1 MVTGTTPISMLIPS
15 LVYPKCHHR
24 DPTNMLI
31 SKWCGRSAPFGRAD
45 ARRTDRDGTR
55 ADPAGYPSDQRRPLW
70 KWYDRKGLID
80 QIETLAGA
88 ADRGRWALKT
98 MLWLGGSIVA
108 VLTALGQLRSAWT
121 TIWGHN

>member
-1 MVTGTTPISMLIPS
+1 MPGEPIETELALIR
-15 LVYPKCHHR
+15 R
-24 DPTNMLI
+24 DIQVINDVL
-31 SKWCGRSAPFGRAD
+31 CGNSN
-45 ARRTDRDGTR
+45 
-55 ADPAGYPSDQRRPLW
+55 
-70 KWYDRKGLID
+70 DRKGLID

-88 ADRGRWALKT
+88 ADRGRWSLKT

>member
-1 MVTGTTPISMLIPS
+1 
-15 LVYPKCHHR
+15 
-24 DPTNMLI
+24 MLI
-31 SKWCGRSAPFGRAD
+31 SKWRGRSAPFGGEQMPGEPIETELALI
-45 ARRTDRDGTR
+45 RRDIQVINDVLYGN
-55 ADPAGYPSDQRRPLW
+55 GN
-70 KWYDRKGLID
+70 DRKGLID

>member
-1 MVTGTTPISMLIPS
+1 
-15 LVYPKCHHR
+15 
-24 DPTNMLI
+24 MLI
-31 SKWCGRSAPFGRAD
+31 SKWRGRSAPFGGEQMPGEPIETELALI
-45 ARRTDRDGTR
+45 RRDIQVINDVLYGN
-55 ADPAGYPSDQRRPLW
+55 GN
-70 KWYDRKGLID
+70 DRKGLID
-80 QIETLAGA
+80 QIATLAGA